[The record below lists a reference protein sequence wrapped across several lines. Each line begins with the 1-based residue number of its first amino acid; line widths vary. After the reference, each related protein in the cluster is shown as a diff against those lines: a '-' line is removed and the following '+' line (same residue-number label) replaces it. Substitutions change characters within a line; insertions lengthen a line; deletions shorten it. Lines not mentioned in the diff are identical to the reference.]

1 MVLFSATFPTEV
13 REYAERLV
21 PDANSLELKQE
32 ELNVD
37 GIKQLYMDCRSE
49 QHKFEVLCELYGLL
63 TIGSSIIFVEKKET
77 ADVLYGK
84 MKKEGH
90 TVSVLHGGLDNTDRD
105 RLIDDFREGRS
116 KVLITTNVLARGIDI
131 ASVSMVV
138 NYDMPTDNMANQ
150 IHQLICIELVE
161 LVDLV
166 ELGYLFHL
174 FMIEDHMTF

>member
-32 ELNVD
+32 KLNVD

-84 MKKEGH
+84 MKK
-90 TVSVLHGGLDNTDRD
+90 
-105 RLIDDFREGRS
+105 
-116 KVLITTNVLARGIDI
+116 KVILYLFC
-131 ASVSMVV
+131 MVV
-138 NYDMPTDNMANQ
+138 
-150 IHQLICIELVE
+150 
-161 LVDLV
+161 
-166 ELGYLFHL
+166 
-174 FMIEDHMTF
+174 